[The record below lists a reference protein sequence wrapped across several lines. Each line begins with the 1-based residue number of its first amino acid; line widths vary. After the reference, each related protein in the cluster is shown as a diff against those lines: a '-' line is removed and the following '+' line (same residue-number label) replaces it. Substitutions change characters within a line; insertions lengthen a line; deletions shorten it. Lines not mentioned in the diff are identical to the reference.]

1 MEELTDKQIN
11 TIKIE
16 KIIDNAQ
23 YIKGEIEQDLLP
35 NKILLDDMMELITD
49 IKRSVKNGRY

>member
-16 KIIDNAQ
+16 KIIDYAQ

-35 NKILLDDMMELITD
+35 NEILLDDMMELIND